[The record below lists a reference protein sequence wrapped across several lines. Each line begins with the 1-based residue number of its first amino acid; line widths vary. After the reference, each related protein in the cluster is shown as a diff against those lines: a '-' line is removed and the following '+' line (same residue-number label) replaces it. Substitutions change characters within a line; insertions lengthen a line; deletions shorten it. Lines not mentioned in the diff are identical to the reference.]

1 MAYLGSSDYKS
12 RYFKE
17 YPMLDNCKNAKE
29 LWGGVS
35 EIIDRW
41 LQDRQDMLVQY
52 CALSSKLSSADAT
65 EEQTGAKLSNLC
77 QILVD
82 YISAGHFEI
91 YDQLMKEGREF
102 DDSEALKEAGDLFG
116 TIDKTTEKV
125 LDFNDKYLETDDLSS
140 LSDDLSALGEML
152 EVRFTAE
159 DRMIEVLHTSH
170 KDWASLGS

>member
-1 MAYLGSSDYKS
+1 
-12 RYFKE
+12 
-17 YPMLDNCKNAKE
+17 MLDNCKSAKE

-52 CALSSKLSSADAT
+52 CALSNLNASNAPEDSS
-65 EEQTGAKLSNLC
+65 GAKLRHLC

-82 YISAGHFEI
+82 YVSAGHFEI

-102 DDSEALKEAGDLFG
+102 EDSEALKEAGNLFA

-125 LDFNDKYLETDDLSS
+125 L
-140 LSDDLSALGEML
+140 
-152 EVRFTAE
+152 
-159 DRMIEVLHTSH
+159 
-170 KDWASLGS
+170 